1 MCGLNSITAKMI
13 THRDTWMQVKEMNCW
28 FHLQIIIG
36 IFQNYP
42 PIMQSFCFNL
52 SAMFTPS
59 LLSIACQYA
68 NEFESALFS
77 YFIWCV
83 YNVFKPLERF
93 TWKFL
98 NRLGN
103 WNFTS
108 LILAVLE
115 DDTYHDQWQ
124 KLYNKEYTYR
134 RIKENYNGH
143 NVRQLAQEFGYSD
156 RRIRQ
161 IIKKYETKQKA

>member
-1 MCGLNSITAKMI
+1 MCGLNGITAKMI

-83 YNVFKPLERF
+83 YNVFKPLKRF

-103 WNFTS
+103 WNFKS

-124 KLYNKEYTYR
+124 KLYNKENNSKHLFWNALLEVSPGNKLFPLSLHHHVYVEGTDFVL
-134 RIKENYNGH
+134 I
-143 NVRQLAQEFGYSD
+143 F
-156 RRIRQ
+156 
-161 IIKKYETKQKA
+161 

>member
-1 MCGLNSITAKMI
+1 
-13 THRDTWMQVKEMNCW
+13 MNCW
-28 FHLQIIIG
+28 FCLQVITG

-42 PIMQSFCFNL
+42 PIMWSFCFNL

-59 LLSIACQYA
+59 LLSTACQYA

-83 YNVFKPLERF
+83 YNVFKPLGLF

-98 NRLGN
+98 SRLGN
-103 WNFTS
+103 WKFKS

-115 DDTYHDQWQ
+115 GDAYHDQWQ
-124 KLYNKEYTYR
+124 KLYNKENNS
-134 RIKENYNGH
+134 KH
-143 NVRQLAQEFGYSD
+143 LVWKALSD
-156 RRIRQ
+156 VSPGNKLFPLSLHHHVYVEGADLVLIVW
-161 IIKKYETKQKA
+161 K